1 MCLNI
6 EFDFSVDGEARADP
20 FLDRYELEQMF
31 AGTRRSIGGDLRRK
45 FAHIVCAEHAQA
57 PKFRISGVYD
67 NTIEEMDIQYHVD
80 TCCQGFLMRVMRILN
95 KRA

>member
-6 EFDFSVDGEARADP
+6 EFDLRVDGEASADP

-31 AGTRRSIGGDLRRK
+31 DSTRRSIGAGLRRK
-45 FAHIVCAEHAQA
+45 FADIVCAEHAVA

-67 NTIEEMDIQYHVD
+67 NRIEEMDIQYHVD

-95 KRA
+95 QRA